1 MRWLHVT
8 TQASCMRRATWVH
21 TCLINR
27 NNVLENVFR
36 GKREVLMPDSSNYG
50 SKNSTV
56 MMINSNSRHGCKQ
69 LSVIRINIHCSLN
82 GLSGHDNIIT
92 INSASV
98 YCATVSVARWLVL
111 WRLYDKALRLSWRP
125 WSVLSGKRDEVR
137 TKGQHQKEW
146 DSEQE
151 NKKPH

>member
-8 TQASCMRRATWVH
+8 TQASCMRRATSTHMLNKQEQCVGK
-21 TCLINR
+21 CLSWKER
-27 NNVLENVFR
+27 SADAWFLKLWFE
-36 GKREVLMPDSSNYG
+36 
-50 SKNSTV
+50 NSTV
-56 MMINSNSRHGCKQ
+56 MMINANSRHGCKQ